1 MLEDLVYC
9 TISPEKS
16 KISLCTLHYISQQHE
31 HHLIKPPG
39 VVGLET
45 EPPGVVGL
53 ETEPP
58 GVVGLEGV
66 RGMTNRSTMR
76 TALIGSRPDAA
87 LHLLGNFL
95 V

>member
-9 TISPEKS
+9 TISPEES

-31 HHLIKPPG
+31 HHLTK
-39 VVGLET
+39 
-45 EPPGVVGL
+45 PPGVVGL

-87 LHLLGNFL
+87 LHLLGNFR